1 MLNRRSFLQC
11 GLNAATASVALSHVA
26 GAKSA
31 AAAGVKS
38 FELDEVTLTELQA
51 RLQSGEFTARI
62 LVEKYLERIAE
73 IDKRG
78 PAVNAVIELNPD
90 ALSIADA
97 LDAERRQRGPRG
109 PLHGI
114 PILLKDNMGTADR
127 MMTTA
132 GSLALA
138 GFMPGKDAGIVRRL
152 RNRGAVILGKANLSE
167 WANFR
172 SSYSS
177 SGWSGRGGQTRNPY
191 SLDRNPNGSS
201 SGSAAAVAANMCALA
216 VGTETDGSIVGPASA
231 NGIVGIKPTIG
242 LVSRAGII
250 PISHNQDTAGPLCRT
265 VADAAM
271 VLGELVGIDPDDP
284 ATRSSK
290 GRSLPSYSSFLRRD
304 GFRGTRI
311 GVVRNSFELSAAG
324 GNAEGDDSIRRLFD
338 EAVRVVKQ
346 EGATVMDPIEIESLG
361 QLGESELEVLLYDF
375 KADLNAYLAGFGADV
390 PVHSLEDIIE
400 FNERNRDKEMQYCGQ
415 DIFLKAQAKGPRTE
429 KAYRD
434 ALVRS
439 RRLARQEGIDAVMD
453 RYRLDALMGVTT
465 GPAWLTDP
473 VNGDHDPGG
482 VFPLAAVA
490 GYPNINVPMG
500 FIFGLPV
507 GISLFGR
514 PWTEGPLI
522 RMAYAFEQATKSRK
536 APAFNTAV
544 ELSPQLI
551 SRV

>member
-1 MLNRRSFLQC
+1 MLNRRSFLGC
-11 GLNAATASVALSHVA
+11 GLNAATASLALSHVA
-26 GAKSA
+26 SAKRA
-31 AAAGVKS
+31 TAAGVKS
-38 FELDEVTLTELQA
+38 FDLEEVTLTELQ
-51 RLQSGEFTARI
+51 LGLESGAFTARI

-78 PAVNAVIELNPD
+78 PALNAVIELNPE
-90 ALSIADA
+90 APAIADA

-114 PILLKDNMGTADR
+114 PVLLKDNMGTADR
-127 MMTTA
+127 MTTTA
-132 GSLALA
+132 GSLALS
-138 GFMPGKDAGIVRRL
+138 GFIPGKDAGIVRRL

-201 SGSAAAVAANMCALA
+201 SGSAAAVAANMCVVA

-271 VLGELVGIDPDDP
+271 VLGELAGIDPDDP
-284 ATRSSK
+284 ATRSWNGKSP
-290 GRSLPSYSSFLRRD
+290 RNYASFLTRD
-304 GFRGTRI
+304 GLRGTRI
-311 GVVRNSFELSAAG
+311 GVVRNSFEFTTAG
-324 GNAEGDDSIRRLFD
+324 GNAQGDELIRSLFD
-338 EAVRVVKQ
+338 EAVRTVKQ
-346 EGATVMDPIEIESLG
+346 EGATLVDPIEIKSLG
-361 QLGESELEVLLYDF
+361 KLGESEFEVLLYDF
-375 KADLNAYLAGFGADV
+375 KADLNAYLAGFGASA
-390 PVHSLEDIIE
+390 PVHSLEEIIE
-400 FNERNRDKEMQYCGQ
+400 FNERNREKEMPYFGQ
-415 DIFLKAQAKGPRTE
+415 DIFLKAQEKGERTE

-434 ALVRS
+434 SLVRS
-439 RRLARQEGIDAVMD
+439 RRLAREEGIDAVMD
-453 RYRLDALMGVTT
+453 NYRLDALIGPTT
-465 GPAWLTDP
+465 GPAWLTDL
-473 VNGDHDPGG
+473 VDGDHDPGG

-507 GISLFGR
+507 GVSFFGR
-514 PWTEGPLI
+514 AWTEGPLI
-522 RMAYAFEQATKSRK
+522 RMAHSFEQATRVRK
-536 APAFNTAV
+536 APAFATSV
-544 ELSPQLI
+544 ELSRQLV
-551 SRV
+551 SRD